1 MKECI
6 HFKDVGIC
14 EINLEK
20 AKKKFTLLNRI
31 FQYKDEFY
39 LLEYTPK
46 CKRKLKVR
54 ISEKDATELIF
65 YLGLKPFK
73 NNLFVNSIT
82 YVPTT

>member
-6 HFKDVGIC
+6 EFKDVGIC
-14 EINLEK
+14 NIDIKK
-20 AKKKFTLLNRI
+20 AKRKFTLLHRI
-31 FQYKDEFY
+31 VQLRDEFY

-54 ISEKDATELIF
+54 ISEEHANKLINE
-65 YLGLKPFK
+65 LGLKPFRDDF
-73 NNLFVNSIT
+73 FVNVIT